1 MSQILDKLLGV
12 LQSKLPETKG
22 VGLSDLR
29 AEAAH
34 IPAGFTRVS
43 FQWSGVLA
51 AIGHILRFRVGA
63 QKMGQIL
70 LAFALT
76 IFFWTGLIYTVNAPH
91 DGEIKLVLN
100 FVFPLYQIAAVFA
113 VTSLGILKR
122 FTSVCSVLWAMV
134 WVILSLGV
142 LGSSSLPIDF
152 LRAIAIE
159 AACIM
164 AGLFIAA
171 SFLEWIEDGRHA

>member
-1 MSQILDKLLGV
+1 MSQILDKLLGI
-12 LQSKLPETKG
+12 LQGQLPKTQG
-22 VGLSDLR
+22 AWLSDLR

-34 IPAGFTRVS
+34 IPAGFARFR

-51 AIGHILRFRVGA
+51 AIGHILRFRVGV
-63 QKMGQIL
+63 QKIGQIL
-70 LAFALT
+70 LAYALT
-76 IFFWTGLIYTVNAPH
+76 IFFWAGLIYTVNAPH
-91 DGEIKLVLN
+91 DAEIKLVLN
-100 FVFPLYQIAAVFA
+100 FMFPLYQIAAVFA

-122 FTSVCSVLWAMV
+122 FTSVCSVLWAVV
-134 WVILSLGV
+134 WVILSLGL

-152 LRAIAIE
+152 LRAISIE

-171 SFLEWIEDGRHA
+171 SYLEWIEDGRHA